1 MCGSTRIECKVF
13 QGTECPLVGCG
24 HGDLSRSE
32 PHPCVEALLDVCLLQ
47 VLCVLALLEVVVEVF
62 HQWSQF
68 ELAPL

>member
-1 MCGSTRIECKVF
+1 MS
-13 QGTECPLVGCG
+13 QN
-24 HGDLSRSE
+24 E
-32 PHPCVEALLDVCLLQ
+32 PHLCVEALLDVCLLQ